1 MPVKD
6 DAAAARRAVQSLKS
20 AVDALSRH
28 YSDTVDVRRLQG
40 DVARL
45 DEDLDLLCGS
55 AVPRESADRP
65 LTLEVIPDKEYDHDF
80 WMDAEDEGLGR
91 SDRRS

>member
-6 DAAAARRAVQSLKS
+6 DAAAARRAVQALRQ
-20 AVDALSRH
+20 AVDTLSRH
-28 YSDTVDVRRLQG
+28 YSDTVDVRRIRA

-55 AVPRESADRP
+55 AVPRESASRP
-65 LTLEVIPDKEYDHDF
+65 VVLEVIPDKEYDHDF

-91 SDRRS
+91 SDRR